1 MKYLCLGA
9 LSGVLFVTSLSW
21 ADGDA
26 PTRSMNSSEAATFKQ
41 VQSTIK
47 SSLPPAADGV
57 AVSYS
62 GFDRKDIAETASPA
76 RMSPLLFNAQYTLT
90 GEKRESSMQSMQMDL
105 IKGNSDQQGK
115 RAALEARTEEL
126 KQARK
131 RAKSPEEKERIRAEL
146 KKINDEENALVD
158 QIAAGATSGWNQ
170 AAKVADKSLPP
181 KEMTVRVLVNQEVHV
196 SDSAKPYQV
205 NGAAQAF
212 EQNDKC
218 QEGSYCITML
228 VGSFEPEKRISGST
242 RYNLRD
248 SGGTAPTNA
257 RGLAVIVGGPKDK
270 KGFVQQFVKQINTA
284 KLQGLV
290 K

>member
-1 MKYLCLGA
+1 MKKRCLGA
-9 LSGVLFVTSLSW
+9 LSTVLFVASLAW

-26 PTRSMNSSEAATFKQ
+26 PSRPMNSSEVASFNN
-41 VQSTIK
+41 VQGTIK
-47 SSLPPAADGV
+47 SALPPPADGV

-62 GFDRKDIAETASPA
+62 GFDRKDIAENASSA
-76 RMSPLLFNAQYTLT
+76 RMSPLLFKALYTLT
-90 GEKRESSMQSMQMDL
+90 GEKRESSMQTMQMDL
-105 IKGNSDQQGK
+105 IKGNADQQAK
-115 RAALEARTEEL
+115 RAALEARSEEL
-126 KQARK
+126 RQARK

-146 KKINDEENALVD
+146 KKINAEENALVD
-158 QIAAGATSGWNQ
+158 QIAAGATAGWGK
-170 AAKVADKSLPP
+170 AAQSVEKSLPP
-181 KEMTVRVLVNQEVHV
+181 KEMSVRVLVNQEVHV

-205 NGAAQAF
+205 TGAAQAF

-228 VGSFEPEKRISGST
+228 VGKFEPEKRISGST

-248 SGGTAPTNA
+248 SGGTAPTKA
-257 RGLAVIVGGPKDK
+257 RGLALIVGGPKDK
-270 KGFVQQFVKQINTA
+270 KGFVQQFVKQINMA

>member
-1 MKYLCLGA
+1 MKRYFLIVC
-9 LSGVLFVTSLSW
+9 SLVIAASLAW

-26 PTRSMNSSEAATFKQ
+26 PTRPMNNSEAAAFKN

-47 SSLPPAADGV
+47 AALSQPGDGIHV
-57 AVSYS
+57 TYT
-62 GFDRKDIAETASPA
+62 GFDKKDIAEGTSPD
-76 RMSPLLFNAQYTLT
+76 RMSRMLFKAQYTLT
-90 GEKRESSMQSMQMDL
+90 SEKRESSMQSMQMDL
-105 IKGNSDQQGK
+105 VKGNADQQAK
-115 RAALEARTEEL
+115 RAVLEARAEEL

-146 KKINDEENALVD
+146 KKVNAEENALVN
-158 QIAAGATSGWNQ
+158 QIAAGATAGWGKASQ
-170 AAKVADKSLPP
+170 AVDKELPP
-181 KEMTVRVLVNQEVHV
+181 KEMTVRVLVNQEVHIA
-196 SDSAKPYQV
+196 DSAKTYQV
-205 NGAAQAF
+205 AGATQAF

-228 VGSFEPEKRISGST
+228 VGRFEPEKRISGST

-270 KGFVQQFVKQINTA
+270 KGFMQQFVKQINAA